1 MTLVWKFDV
10 DKKPQTAEWR
20 DGAMRCTMPEVIALV
35 DALITAGDKLPC
47 GSATLMVT
55 PTLENEAGAYAVIS
69 EAVWETADFLT
80 IKFPQS
86 EATIT
91 TDVVLPE
98 EEDLEKAKSFGGDR
112 SAAAAYAA
120 NMRWG
125 NRFDPL
131 AVREVEGHALE
142 QHIDSLTPHKEDEDF
157 PFNSAHTAA
166 VLDYT
171 EEGWSI
177 NNELRAQAANDP
189 YATSDHSKTI
199 SAMDSAFDSAEPL
212 TDAVVLHRG
221 LGVSPK
227 DATGPTTIAFFEG
240 LKVGQSFSDPAF
252 SSTSTHEKISTEYA
266 ASSKIR
272 FKVVVP
278 AGKKVLPI
286 NTVLGKKNHFFGE
299 HEVLLPRGSKFKVVE
314 IINETWSV
322 DMGVGRTI
330 KVVME

>member
-1 MTLVWKFDV
+1 MTLLWKFDV

-20 DGAMRCTMPEVIALV
+20 DGAMRCTMPEVIAMV

-98 EEDLEKAKSFGGDR
+98 EDDLEKAKSFGGDR

-131 AVREVEGHALE
+131 AVREVGGHALE
-142 QHIDSLTPHKEDEDF
+142 QHIDSLYPHKEDEDF
-157 PFNSAHTAA
+157 PFNSSQAAA

-171 EEGWSI
+171 EQGWDI
-177 NNELRAQAANDP
+177 NNSLRQQAANDP
-189 YATSDHSKTI
+189 RASSEHSGTI
-199 SAMDSAFDSAEPL
+199 KQIDSAFDSAEPL

-227 DATGPTTIAFFEG
+227 DATGSGTMSFFSG

-252 SSTSTHEKISTEYA
+252 SSTSTHEKISSEYA
-266 ASSKIR
+266 VGSKIR
-272 FKVVVP
+272 FKIVVP

-286 NTVLGKKNHFFGE
+286 NTVLGKKNHYFGE

>member
-47 GSATLMVT
+47 GSATLMVN
-55 PTLENEAGAYAVIS
+55 PTLENEAGAYAVIT
-69 EAVWETADFLT
+69 EAVWETADFLA
-80 IKFPQS
+80 IQFPQS

-91 TDVVLPE
+91 TDVILPE
-98 EEDLEKAKSFGGDR
+98 EDDLEKAKSFGGDR

-125 NRFDPL
+125 SRFDPS
-131 AVREVEGHALE
+131 AVKETEGHALE
-142 QHIDSLTPHKEDEDF
+142 QHIDSLYPHKEDEDF
-157 PFNSAHTAA
+157 PFSDLQATA

-171 EEGWSI
+171 ELGWDI
-177 NNELRAQAANDP
+177 NSELRAQAANDP
-189 YATSDHSKTI
+189 NATSDHSRRIKQ
-199 SAMDSAFDSAEPL
+199 MDSAFDSAEPL

-227 DATGPTTIAFFEG
+227 DATGSGTMSFFSG
-240 LKVGQSFSDPAF
+240 LKVGQSFSDPAY
-252 SSTSTHEKISTEYA
+252 SSTSTHSKISTEYA
-266 ASSKIR
+266 ADSKIR
-272 FKVVVP
+272 FKIVVP

-286 NTVLGKKNHFFGE
+286 NTIAGKGNHYFGE
-299 HEVLLPRGSKFKVVE
+299 HEVLLPRGSKFKVFD
-314 IINETWSV
+314 IINETWDV

-330 KVVME
+330 KVVMQ